1 MCFIIMIQRFVSIL
15 YFFKKLLFAQ
25 LVPQGPK
32 SRTRSDMNDSDP
44 LPYSES
50 GNDEHILH
58 ASRQFISVTSQ
69 KL

>member
-1 MCFIIMIQRFVSIL
+1 MIQRFTLIL
-15 YFFKKLLFAQ
+15 YFFKKLLFAHV
-25 LVPQGPK
+25 VPQGPK

-44 LPYSES
+44 LPYSDN
-50 GNDEHILH
+50 GNVEHILH